1 VELEEFVHAVK
12 DVIVQL
18 IKTEDPEVQ
27 EVQEEPEEPEE
38 PDLKLE
44 VLEDPVQEIEN
55 VPDADRAEVGHYPLH
70 GRDDS
75 PK

>member
-27 EVQEEPEEPEE
+27 EVQEEPEEP
-38 PDLKLE
+38 DLKLE
-44 VLEDPVQEIEN
+44 VLEDPVQEIEDE
-55 VPDADRAEVGHYPLH
+55 PDADRAEVE
-70 GRDDS
+70 
-75 PK
+75 